1 MVYGILKSMHAVG
14 KENAVSRK
22 TLAALTGLSDRSV
35 RGEIEKERRSGRL
48 ICSHMEAGGGYY
60 LPADE
65 MEIREYYN
73 AQTSRISSLILA
85 REPFRRALQGDGY
98 GG

>member
-22 TLAALTGLSDRSV
+22 ALAALTGLSDRSV

-85 REPFRRALQGDGY
+85 REPFKRALNGDGY
-98 GG
+98 GR

>member
-85 REPFRRALQGDGY
+85 REPFRRALNGDGY
-98 GG
+98 GR

>member
-35 RGEIEKERRSGRL
+35 RGEIEKERKSGRL

>member
-1 MVYGILKSMHAVG
+1 MVHEILKSMHAVG
-14 KENAVSRK
+14 KGNAVSRK
-22 TLAALTGLSDRSV
+22 TLTALTGLSDRSV

-85 REPFRRALQGDGY
+85 REPFKRALQGDGY

>member
-1 MVYGILKSMHAVG
+1 MVHEILKSMHAVG

-48 ICSHMEAGGGYY
+48 ICSHMEAVGGYY

-85 REPFRRALQGDGY
+85 REPFRRALNGDGY

>member
-1 MVYGILKSMHAVG
+1 MVHEILESMHAVG
-14 KENAVSRK
+14 KGNAVSRK
-22 TLAALTGLSDRSV
+22 TLAALTGLSDRHV
-35 RGEIEKERRSGRL
+35 REEIEKERRSGIL

-60 LPADE
+60 LPSDE

-85 REPFRRALQGDGY
+85 REPFRRALGQGG
-98 GG
+98 

>member
-1 MVYGILKSMHAVG
+1 MVHEILKSMHAVG
-14 KENAVSRK
+14 KGNAVSRK

-48 ICSHMEAGGGYY
+48 IYSHMEAGGGYY

-85 REPFRRALQGDGY
+85 REPFKRALQGDGY

>member
-1 MVYGILKSMHAVG
+1 MVHEILKSMHAVG
-14 KENAVSRK
+14 KGNAVSRK

-85 REPFRRALQGDGY
+85 REPFKRALQGDGY

>member
-1 MVYGILKSMHAVG
+1 MVHEILKSMHAVG
-14 KENAVSRK
+14 KGNAVSRK
-22 TLAALTGLSDRSV
+22 TLAALTGLSDRHV
-35 RGEIEKERRSGRL
+35 REEIEKERRSGIL

-73 AQTSRISSLILA
+73 TQTSRISSLILA

>member
-1 MVYGILKSMHAVG
+1 MVHEILKSMHAVG

-22 TLAALTGLSDRSV
+22 ALAALTGLSDRSM
-35 RGEIEKERRSGRL
+35 REEIEKERRGGVL

-85 REPFRRALQGDGY
+85 REPFKRALGQGG
-98 GG
+98 

>member
-1 MVYGILKSMHAVG
+1 MVHEILKSMHAVG
-14 KENAVSRK
+14 KGNAVSRK

-35 RGEIEKERRSGRL
+35 RGEIEKERRNGRL

-85 REPFRRALQGDGY
+85 REPFRRALNGDGY
-98 GG
+98 GR

>member
-1 MVYGILKSMHAVG
+1 MVHEILKSMHAVG

-22 TLAALTGLSDRSV
+22 ALAALTGLSDRSV

-85 REPFRRALQGDGY
+85 REPFKRALNGDGY
-98 GG
+98 GR

>member
-1 MVYGILKSMHAVG
+1 MVHEILKSMHAVG
-14 KENAVSRK
+14 KGNAVSRK
-22 TLAALTGLSDRSV
+22 TLAALTGLSDRSM
-35 RGEIEKERRSGRL
+35 RSEIEKERRSGIL
-48 ICSHMEAGGGYY
+48 ICSHMETGGGYY

-85 REPFRRALQGDGY
+85 REPFKRALQGDGY

>member
-1 MVYGILKSMHAVG
+1 MVHEILKSMHAVG

-85 REPFRRALQGDGY
+85 REPFKRALGQGG
-98 GG
+98 

>member
-1 MVYGILKSMHAVG
+1 MVHEILKSMHAVG
-14 KENAVSRK
+14 KGNAVSRK
-22 TLAALTGLSDRSV
+22 TLAALTGLPDRSV
-35 RGEIEKERRSGRL
+35 RGEIEKERRRGRL

-85 REPFRRALQGDGY
+85 REPFRRALNGDGY

>member
-1 MVYGILKSMHAVG
+1 MIADLLKNLNAIG
-14 KENAVSRK
+14 RENSVSRK
-22 TLAALTGLSDRSV
+22 TLTGLTGLSDRSV

-85 REPFRRALQGDGY
+85 REPFKRALQGDGY

>member
-1 MVYGILKSMHAVG
+1 MVHEILKSMHAVG
-14 KENAVSRK
+14 KGNAVSRK
-22 TLAALTGLSDRSV
+22 TLAALTGLSDHSV

-85 REPFRRALQGDGY
+85 REPFKRALQGDGY

>member
-14 KENAVSRK
+14 KGNAVSRK
-22 TLAALTGLSDRSV
+22 ALAALTGLSDRSV

-48 ICSHMEAGGGYY
+48 ICSHAQTSRISSLILAREPFRRALNMEAGGGYY

-73 AQTSRISSLILA
+73 
-85 REPFRRALQGDGY
+85 GDGY
-98 GG
+98 GR

>member
-1 MVYGILKSMHAVG
+1 MVHEILKSMHAVG

-85 REPFRRALQGDGY
+85 REPFRRALNGDGY

>member
-1 MVYGILKSMHAVG
+1 MVHEILKSMHAVG

-85 REPFRRALQGDGY
+85 REPFRRALNGDGY
-98 GG
+98 GR

>member
-65 MEIREYYN
+65 MEIREYYK

>member
-1 MVYGILKSMHAVG
+1 MVHEILRSMHAVG

-22 TLAALTGLSDRSV
+22 SLAALTGLSDRSM
-35 RGEIEKERRSGRL
+35 RAEIENERRRGIL

-85 REPFRRALQGDGY
+85 REPFKRALNGDGY
-98 GG
+98 GR

>member
-22 TLAALTGLSDRSV
+22 ALAALTGLSDRSM
-35 RGEIEKERRSGRL
+35 RSEIEKERRSGRL

-85 REPFRRALQGDGY
+85 REPFRRSLQGGGY

>member
-1 MVYGILKSMHAVG
+1 MVHEILKSMHAVG
-14 KENAVSRK
+14 KGNAVSRK

-85 REPFRRALQGDGY
+85 REPFKRALQGDDY

>member
-22 TLAALTGLSDRSV
+22 ALAALTGLSDRSV

-73 AQTSRISSLILA
+73 AQTSRIPSLILA
-85 REPFRRALQGDGY
+85 REPFKRALNGDGY
-98 GG
+98 GR

>member
-1 MVYGILKSMHAVG
+1 MVHEILKSMHAVG

-85 REPFRRALQGDGY
+85 REPFKRALNGDGY
-98 GG
+98 GR